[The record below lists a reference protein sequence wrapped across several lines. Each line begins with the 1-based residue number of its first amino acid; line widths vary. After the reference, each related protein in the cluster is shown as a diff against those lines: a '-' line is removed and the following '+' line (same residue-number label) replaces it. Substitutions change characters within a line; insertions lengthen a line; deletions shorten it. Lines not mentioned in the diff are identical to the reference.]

1 MSSETT
7 FHSGTE
13 FLGYRLEQLIGQG
26 GMGVVYRAYDRRLKR
41 TVAVKFITPELALD
55 ERFRERFLRETELAA
70 AFEHPNAVPIHDAG
84 DVDGRLY
91 LAMRY
96 VEGSDLAVLLR
107 SAGPLDPARAV
118 RICAQVA
125 RALDAAHAS
134 GLVHRDV
141 KPSNVLLDA
150 GEHVYVADFGLTRRL
165 VDEGGPLLD
174 GRSLGTPAYLAPEQL
189 EGEPVDGRADLYSLA
204 CLLYECLTG
213 EPPFRHDSRLAVAW
227 AHLEQEPPSASAR
240 NAALPAAVDEPLRTA
255 LAKDP
260 ADRQPTCAALI
271 AATETALGLG
281 APRRSRRRTLL
292 VAAGAAVLAG
302 LAAVVTALIA
312 GSGSNGGPAGPLYG
326 EPNSVIRIDPERNAV
341 ADVVPLGRRGEDP
354 EAVAVHGRR
363 VWVYSYA
370 AGDTVSSFDAS
381 TKHVQT
387 VGVPV
392 QPVDVSS
399 YAGPVLAADAG
410 GAWLIGLIWGSTAP
424 PSGSRPDHRHGSS
437 QGSIGFR
444 SIACP
449 TGWRSDTAPS
459 GSSRTARTANGT
471 RSCCASIPLPG
482 RSRTARGS
490 QEPPPSTASRSASAT
505 FGSSAPPA
513 RRSTAWTHAPASGA
527 GGGWWTPVAPARPVR
542 P

>member
-1 MSSETT
+1 MWPLEIVSSETT

-107 SAGPLDPARAV
+107 SEGPLDPARAV

-189 EGEPVDGRADLYSLA
+189 EGEPVDGRADLYSLG

-213 EPPFRHDSRLAVAW
+213 EPPFGQDSRLAVAW

-240 NAALPAAVDEPLRTA
+240 NAALPAAVDEPLRKA

-302 LAAVVTALIA
+302 LAAVVAALIA

-326 EPNSVIRIDPERNAV
+326 EPNSVIRIDPDRNAV

-363 VWVYSYA
+363 VWVYSR
-370 AGDTVSSFDAS
+370 AGYTVSSFDAS
-381 TKHVQT
+381 TKRVQT
-387 VGVPV
+387 WGVPV
-392 QPVDVSS
+392 LPVDVSS
-399 YAGPVLAADAG
+399 YAGPVLAADAR
-410 GAWLIGLIWGSTAP
+410 GAWLIGLNWGADGTNHPALVRITDTGP
-424 PSGSRPDHRHGSS
+424 PRIYRLPLDRVPYGVAVGHGSVWVVVHGSHGERDS
-437 QGSIGFR
+437 QLLRIDPATWK
-444 SIACP
+444 I
-449 TGWRSDTAPS
+449 TH
-459 GSSRTARTANGT
+459 RTRFAGAARH
-471 RSCCASIPLPG
+471 RQRRG
-482 RSRTARGS
+482 RSPLRVGRRRLQLDALPRGRPHRRAAR
-490 QEPPPSTASRSASAT
+490 AAV
-505 FGSSAPPA
+505 
-513 RRSTAWTHAPASGA
+513 
-527 GGGWWTPVAPARPVR
+527 GGGRR
-542 P
+542 

>member
-7 FHSGTE
+7 FESGTE
-13 FLGYRLEQLIGQG
+13 FLGYRLEELIGQG

-55 ERFRERFLRETELAA
+55 ERFRERFLRESELAA

-107 SAGPLDPARAV
+107 SAGLLEPARAV

-213 EPPFRHDSRLAVAW
+213 EPPFRQDSRLAVAW

-240 NAALPAAVDEPLRTA
+240 NAALPAAVDDPLRTA

-292 VAAGAAVLAG
+292 FAAGAAVLAG

-312 GSGSNGGPAGPLYG
+312 NGGPAGPLYG

-341 ADVVPLGRRGEDP
+341 ADVVPLGRREDP

-363 VWVYSYA
+363 VWVYSR
-370 AGDTVSSFDAS
+370 AGDTVSSFDES
-381 TKHVQT
+381 TKQVQT

-392 QPVDVSS
+392 QPRRRELVHR
-399 YAGPVLAADAG
+399 AGTRRGRGRGLAHRVELVTRHPGLVRITETGLDAG
-410 GAWLIGLIWGSTAP
+410 HTDFHRLDRVPYGVAVGHDGSVWVVTHA
-424 PSGSRPDHRHGSS
+424 SHGERDS
-437 QGSIGFR
+437 QLLRIDP
-444 SIACP
+444 A
-449 TGWRSDTAPS
+449 
-459 GSSRTARTANGT
+459 TARITHRT
-471 RSCCASIPLPG
+471 RFIGPAAIDSVAAGLGYVWVVGASSSTLYRVDARTGERRG
-482 RSRTARGS
+482 RRLV
-490 QEPPPSTASRSASAT
+490 
-505 FGSSAPPA
+505 A
-513 RRSTAWTHAPASGA
+513 RR
-527 GGGWWTPVAPARPVR
+527 
-542 P
+542 